1 VDYTVHEGGRVYAS
15 VAVANREPNRDDF
28 IETTP
33 ESRPTSEQLIDYEAG
48 YERRSGR
55 LAVGVN
61 GYYMDYSDQLVLTG
75 QLNDVG
81 AALRTN
87 VPESYRTGIE
97 LTWAAQL
104 TQRLLWKGNATW
116 SRNRIRNFTEFVDDW
131 DSGEQLTFTYNE
143 TPIAFSPDW
152 IAGSELG
159 FTCWNKPDR
168 GRADLTLVT
177 KYVGEQ
183 YLDNSSSDARKLD
196 AYLVND
202 LRLNASLEKLFGIP
216 QVDVNLT
223 IRNIFNE
230 LYENNGWS
238 YSFVEGGT
246 RQEFVGLYP
255 QAPRNVL
262 VGVVVRW

>member
-1 VDYTVHEGGRVYAS
+1 
-15 VAVANREPNRDDF
+15 
-28 IETTP
+28 
-33 ESRPTSEQLIDYEAG
+33 G

-61 GYYMDYSDQLVLTG
+61 GYYMDYTDQLVLTG
-75 QLNDVG
+75 ELNDVG

-87 VPESYRTGIE
+87 VPMSYRTGIE

-131 DSGEQLTFTYNE
+131 DSGEQLTFTYGE

-159 FTCWNKPDR
+159 FTFWKKAEH

-177 KYVGEQ
+177 KYVGGQ
-183 YLDNSSSDARKLD
+183 YLDNSGSDARKLD

-202 LRLNASLEKLFGIP
+202 LRLNASLQKLFGIP

-223 IRNIFNE
+223 VRNVFNE

-238 YSFVEGGT
+238 YSFVEGGS
-246 RQEFVGLYP
+246 RQELVGLYP